1 MKKFEFYALRLI
13 VRSITIS
20 LAAVA
25 IVNIIMGGVY

>member
-1 MKKFEFYALRLI
+1 MRKFELRALLLI

-25 IVNIIMGGVY
+25 VVNIIMGVY

>member
-1 MKKFEFYALRLI
+1 MDKFELSALRLI

-25 IVNIIMGGVY
+25 VVNIIMGVY

>member
-1 MKKFEFYALRLI
+1 MDKFYFYALRLI

-25 IVNIIMGGVY
+25 IVNIIMGVY

>member
-1 MKKFEFYALRLI
+1 MNKFELSALLLL

-25 IVNIIMGGVY
+25 VVNIIMGVY

>member
-1 MKKFEFYALRLI
+1 MRKFELSALLLI

-25 IVNIIMGGVY
+25 VVNIIMGAY